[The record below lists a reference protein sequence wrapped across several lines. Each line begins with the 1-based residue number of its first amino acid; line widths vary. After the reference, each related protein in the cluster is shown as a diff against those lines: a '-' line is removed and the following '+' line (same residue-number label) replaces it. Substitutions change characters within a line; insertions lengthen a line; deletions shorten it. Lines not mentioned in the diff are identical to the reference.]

1 MPNNV
6 QAKTPTTSTLRTIK
20 KTPNT
25 TRVVKKKKT
34 DKPEQTLPEVQPV
47 NTEKVSVEQVVQP
60 KSQKL
65 YKEPQEP
72 KKQPQEPQPQPQP
85 QEPQPVDSEN
95 EETCDG
101 EVIGKKSQKNTFKLT
116 NGKLKLIIHK
126 VANEVYQS
134 ENDDSENVNI
144 DKIRIADNCYSLFK
158 EMLLKKID
166 EIVDNIIV
174 SSMDKSVQVRMSP
187 EDEKAY
193 NKYYNDFVNELM
205 TTENIS
211 KEVAENSE
219 NQQLFLK
226 SNKYQFLPKTCINYI
241 KTLIKA
247 RHGTNKVLG
256 TIPSKIK
263 ILVENYISRTCR
275 TAILTMK
282 VSKRKTLIL
291 NDIEVAHDAFTNR
304 Y

>member
-6 QAKTPTTSTLRTIK
+6 QAKTPTTTTLRTIK

-34 DKPEQTLPEVQPV
+34 EKPEQTLPDVQPV
-47 NTEKVSVEQVVQP
+47 NPEKVSVEQVVQP
-60 KSQKL
+60 KAQKL
-65 YKEPQEP
+65 YKETKESQEP
-72 KKQPQEPQPQPQP
+72 KKQP

-134 ENDDSENVNI
+134 ENDDSDNVNI
-144 DKIRIADNCYSLFK
+144 DNKIRIADNCYSLFK
-158 EMLLKKID
+158 EMLLQKID

-291 NDIEVAHDAFTNR
+291 NDIEVAHDAFMNR

>member
-60 KSQKL
+60 KAQKL
-65 YKEPQEP
+65 YKETKESQEP
-72 KKQPQEPQPQPQP
+72 KKQP

-134 ENDDSENVNI
+134 ENDDSDNVNI
-144 DKIRIADNCYSLFK
+144 DNKIRIADNCYSLFK
-158 EMLLKKID
+158 EMLLQKID

-291 NDIEVAHDAFTNR
+291 NDIEVAHDAFMNR

>member
-6 QAKTPTTSTLRTIK
+6 QAKTPTTTTLRTIK

-34 DKPEQTLPEVQPV
+34 EKPEQTLPDVQPV
-47 NTEKVSVEQVVQP
+47 NPEKVSVEQVVQP
-60 KSQKL
+60 KAQKL
-65 YKEPQEP
+65 YKETKESQEP
-72 KKQPQEPQPQPQP
+72 KKQP

-291 NDIEVAHDAFTNR
+291 NDIEVAHDAFMNR